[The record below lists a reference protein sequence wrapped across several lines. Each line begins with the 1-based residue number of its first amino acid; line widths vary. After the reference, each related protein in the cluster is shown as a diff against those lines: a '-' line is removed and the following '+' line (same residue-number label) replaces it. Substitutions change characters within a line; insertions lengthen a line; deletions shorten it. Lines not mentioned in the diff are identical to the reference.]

1 MFFIRKEK
9 EILGFVIYVVEVL
22 LKMRDLLKVE
32 SNGSLRLRLKSM
44 ISFIV
49 IWLLRKFERTW
60 ECEKKKKKVLGMF
73 FMFKIYVNIRERPI
87 PLFDFV
93 SLAFLCY
100 FLFWEE
106 RDIKF
111 EQKYLFTP
119 DFNRSGLRKTN
130 GTYHR

>member
-1 MFFIRKEK
+1 M
-9 EILGFVIYVVEVL
+9 GFVIYIVEVL
-22 LKMRDLLKVE
+22 VKMRDLLKVE
-32 SNGSLRLRLKSM
+32 PNGSLRLRLKSM
-44 ISFIV
+44 ISSIV

-60 ECEKKKKKVLGMF
+60 ECEKKKKKSFGYVLH
-73 FMFKIYVNIRERPI
+73 VQDLCELRERPI

-130 GTYHR
+130 GTYHRWVK

>member
-1 MFFIRKEK
+1 M
-9 EILGFVIYVVEVL
+9 GFVIYVVEVL
-22 LKMRDLLKVE
+22 VKKRDLLKVE
-32 SNGSLRLRLKSM
+32 PNGCLRLRLKSL

-60 ECEKKKKKVLGMF
+60 EFGKKKKNLGLM
-73 FMFKIYVNIRERPI
+73 IYVLHVQDLCELRERPI
-87 PLFDFV
+87 PLFDLV
-93 SLAFLCY
+93 SLPFYCY

-119 DFNRSGLRKTN
+119 DFNGGGL
-130 GTYHR
+130 